1 MNVQEARD
9 WVDNLDGDFHAVTD
23 LWMYTGDSELDS
35 GDSVPLRYI
44 EREQKIFFDESY
56 TGSHILFEMPNCTH
70 GDYVGDVVT
79 MANFQVLTS
88 EKFLEDNDLP
98 AHIIGLGSYSSCAL
112 YYSLCT
118 ATQTQLDNL
127 KEIVEDL
134 VQYPVVSDDA
144 WTTLECEIID
154 NDIYDGLTWEV
165 ERELSNMDRDDIV
178 DWYDERKGVNAECIG
193 DLLFEM
199 MTQETFGY
207 IEAYVEGIHDVV
219 YGEDYKWFAERVIEL
234 FDKKE
239 E

>member
-1 MNVQEARD
+1 MGNQLVELQE
-9 WVDNLDGDFHAVTD
+9 D
-23 LWMYTGDSELDS
+23 LMEYFKDMDDKTFVEVVNIIVYQLGTSDSNMSKL
-35 GDSVPLRYI
+35 
-44 EREQKIFFDESY
+44 
-56 TGSHILFEMPNCTH
+56 
-70 GDYVGDVVT
+70 
-79 MANFQVLTS
+79 A

-98 AHIIGLGSYSSCAL
+98 AHAIGLGSYSSCSL
-112 YYSLCT
+112 FYSLCT

-234 FDKKE
+234 FNREGQDE
-239 E
+239 

>member
-98 AHIIGLGSYSSCAL
+98 AHAIGLGSYSSCAL

-127 KEIVEDL
+127 KEIVEEL

-144 WTTLECEIID
+144 WTELESEIID
-154 NDIYDGLTWEV
+154 DDIYDGLAWMV
-165 ERELSNMDRDDIV
+165 EREISDMDRDDIV
-178 DWYDERKGVNAECIG
+178 DWYDNEELSIADILWEIIA
-193 DLLFEM
+193 
-199 MTQETFGY
+199 QETFGY
-207 IEAYVEGIHDVV
+207 IETYVEGIHDVV

-234 FDKKE
+234 FDRE
-239 E
+239 GQDE

>member
-56 TGSHILFEMPNCTH
+56 TGNHILFEMPNCTH

-98 AHIIGLGSYSSCAL
+98 AHAIGLGSYSSCAL

-127 KEIVEDL
+127 REIVEEL

-144 WTTLECEIID
+144 WTELESEIID
-154 NDIYDGLTWEV
+154 DDIYDGLAWMV
-165 ERELSNMDRDDIV
+165 EREISDMDRDDIV
-178 DWYDERKGVNAECIG
+178 DWYDNEELSIADILWEIIA
-193 DLLFEM
+193 
-199 MTQETFGY
+199 QETFGY
-207 IEAYVEGIHDVV
+207 IETYVEGIHDVV

-234 FDKKE
+234 FDRE
-239 E
+239 GQDE